1 MLVSICL
8 ATYNGEQS
16 IRSALDSVLSQ
27 TYHDFEVIVVDDHS
41 TDSTPRIV
49 YNEYCARD
57 NRVKLFVNQTS
68 PDNKYWEA
76 HNLSYEYAK
85 GEILFR
91 IDQDTVLYEDYL
103 ENHIQFLNKHP
114 EYDAYSTCMK
124 RCVVEN
130 QMTREYTKE
139 EDASFLIA
147 YQDEEFEW
155 FNINNA
161 HSYCGNTVLWSN
173 PSSSLRKSFYDKY
186 HPKYISYSMGDYIFW
201 WNVIACGGK
210 LYKSKET
217 KSINC
222 NYGNCSSS
230 DPSFYKLSFAE
241 AKVLAKFKAI
251 GVRREG
257 FEEMAEGF
265 EADVLKYEELEKN
278 GRNS

>member
-1 MLVSICL
+1 MLVSICI

-27 TYHDFEVIVVDDHS
+27 TYQDFEVIVVDDHS
-41 TDSTPRIV
+41 TDSTARIV

-57 NRVKLFVNQTS
+57 RRFKLFVNQTT
-68 PDNKYWEA
+68 NKYWDA

-91 IDQDTVLYEDYL
+91 IDQDTVLLEDYL
-103 ENHIQFLNKHP
+103 QHHIDFLNAHP
-114 EYDAYSTCMK
+114 EYDAYSTYMR

-130 QMTREYTKE
+130 EMTREYTAE
-139 EDASFLIA
+139 EDAFFLEG
-147 YQDEEFEW
+147 QRDEEFEW

-173 PSSSLRKSFYDKY
+173 SSSSLRKSFYDKY
-186 HPKYISYSMGDYIFW
+186 HPKYISYSLGDYIFW

-222 NYGNCSSS
+222 NYGNCVSS
-230 DPSFYKLSFAE
+230 DPNFYKLSFTE
-241 AKVLAKFKAI
+241 AKILAGFKVI

-257 FEEMAEGF
+257 FEEMAKGF
-265 EADVLKYEELEKN
+265 EEEVLKYTELEKN
-278 GRNS
+278 GRDS